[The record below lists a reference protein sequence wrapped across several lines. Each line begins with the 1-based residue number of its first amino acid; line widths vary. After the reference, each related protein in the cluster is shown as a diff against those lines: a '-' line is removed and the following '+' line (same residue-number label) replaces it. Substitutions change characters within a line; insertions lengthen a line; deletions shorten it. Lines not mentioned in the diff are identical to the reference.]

1 MCIPIILFP
10 DSFLFYVPYTRLLG
24 QVDADELKYKTF
36 LKRLAPIY
44 FIELSAFI
52 YHPDWNPLNIKPL
65 KHDIYFTEF
74 HFMLH
79 SHNYFPRPQ
88 NSLAFWPRSHFSK
101 TKINLWPEMWCLV
114 TQDFVTSCVTTRRNV
129 LQFLEQGIT
138 DRSGYGDTGILGR

>member
-1 MCIPIILFP
+1 MLTVLTVDFYKDVHSYYPFP
-10 DSFLFYVPYTRLLG
+10 WFIFVLYVPYTRLLG

-88 NSLAFWPRSHFSK
+88 NSLTRILAP
-101 TKINLWPEMWCLV
+101 V
-114 TQDFVTSCVTTRRNV
+114 TFQQNKD
-129 LQFLEQGIT
+129 
-138 DRSGYGDTGILGR
+138 